1 MKQKFDIITS
11 TCVPLPLENVDTDQI
26 IPARFLK
33 ATTKEEKFFGDNLF
47 RDWRYHKDGTIV
59 EDFVLNNPKYKGCI
73 LVAGKNFGSGSS
85 REHAAWAIAG
95 YGFRVVIS
103 SFFADIHK
111 NNELNNFVLPVQVS
125 EAFLSELFSTIQDNH
140 DAQVEVDLPNQTV
153 TNLTTGHA
161 EHFEI
166 NGYKK
171 HCLMNGLDDI
181 DFLVANKDKIEQWE
195 KRTPSISPCLGG
207 VSEASPKQGR
217 LVGSPFVEI
226 MDATL
231 RDGEQ
236 TNGVSFL
243 PHEKLVMARKLLS
256 DVNVDRI
263 EIASARVS
271 EGEREAVTKICAYA
285 QKNGLLDRVEVL
297 GFVDGGKSID
307 WIAECGGKV
316 VNLLAKGSLKHCTH
330 QLHKTPEEHISDI
343 LHEVEYAASKGISVN
358 LYLEDW
364 SNGMKDSPE
373 YVYQLMDELTA
384 NSQKQIARFMLPDT
398 LGVMNP
404 LQVIEYFRKM
414 IKRYPETHFDFHAH
428 NDYDLA
434 VSNSLA
440 AVYSGARGLHVTV
453 NGLGERCGN
462 APMASVQAILK
473 DQFHAKTNIV
483 ENQLNDLSRMV
494 ESFSGITVAPN
505 QPIVGENVFTQVA
518 GVHADGD
525 TKDKLYYNELMP
537 ERFGRKREYALGKN
551 SGKANIAK
559 NLEELGL
566 ELTPEQT
573 RRVTER
579 ITELGDKKEIV
590 TQEDLP
596 FIVSDVLK
604 HDSSD
609 DKVKLISYVVSTA
622 YGLRPGANVKVE
634 INGHQYEAAGTGDGQ
649 YDAFVKALRYIYKKY
664 LDRTFPILANY
675 QVTIPP
681 GGRTDAL
688 VQTVITWNDNGKM
701 IRTRGLDA
709 DQTEA
714 AIKATFKMLNI
725 IENEI
730 TI

>member
-1 MKQKFDIITS
+1 MG
-11 TCVPLPLENVDTDQI
+11 
-26 IPARFLK
+26 A
-33 ATTKEEKFFGDNLF
+33 EKVNS
-47 RDWRYHKDGTIV
+47 
-59 EDFVLNNPKYKGCI
+59 YKRM
-73 LVAGKNFGSGSS
+73 V
-85 REHAAWAIAG
+85 
-95 YGFRVVIS
+95 
-103 SFFADIHK
+103 
-111 NNELNNFVLPVQVS
+111 
-125 EAFLSELFSTIQDNH
+125 
-140 DAQVEVDLPNQTV
+140 
-153 TNLTTGHA
+153 
-161 EHFEI
+161 
-166 NGYKK
+166 
-171 HCLMNGLDDI
+171 
-181 DFLVANKDKIEQWE
+181 
-195 KRTPSISPCLGG
+195 
-207 VSEASPKQGR
+207 
-217 LVGSPFVEI
+217 PFVEI
-226 MDATL
+226 MDSTL

-263 EIASARVS
+263 EVASARVS

-307 WIAECGGKV
+307 WIAECGGRV

-330 QLHKTPEEHISDI
+330 QLQKTPEEHINDI
-343 LHEVEYAASKGISVN
+343 KKELEYAASKGISVN

-364 SNGMKDSPE
+364 SNGMKDSLE
-373 YVYQLMDELTA
+373 YVYQLMDALTSL
-384 NSQKQIARFMLPDT
+384 NNVQRFMLPDT

-414 IKRYPETHFDFHAH
+414 KKRYPDVHFDFHAH

-440 AVYSGARGLHVTV
+440 AVLSGARGLHVTV

-483 ENQLNDLSRMV
+483 ESQLNDLSRMV
-494 ESFSGITVAPN
+494 ESFSGISVAPN

-525 TKDKLYYNELMP
+525 TKDQLYYNELMP

-590 TQEDLP
+590 TQDDLP
-596 FIVSDVLK
+596 YIVSDVLK
-604 HDSSD
+604 HDGSEE
-609 DKVKLISYVVSTA
+609 KVKLISYVVSTS
-622 YGLRPGANVKVE
+622 YGLRPGANIKVE
-634 INGHQYEAAGTGDGQ
+634 INGQQFEGSAVGDGQ

-664 LDRTFPILANY
+664 LDRTFPTLANY
-675 QVTIPP
+675 QVSIPP

-688 VQTVITWNDNGKM
+688 VQTVISWHYKSGLL
-701 IRTRGLDA
+701 RTRGLDA

-725 IENEI
+725 IESDNNK
-730 TI
+730 

>member
-1 MKQKFDIITS
+1 MGMQRHTQTFRSENKQQVNGYQRM
-11 TCVPLPLENVDTDQI
+11 VPL
-26 IPARFLK
+26 
-33 ATTKEEKFFGDNLF
+33 
-47 RDWRYHKDGTIV
+47 
-59 EDFVLNNPKYKGCI
+59 
-73 LVAGKNFGSGSS
+73 
-85 REHAAWAIAG
+85 
-95 YGFRVVIS
+95 
-103 SFFADIHK
+103 
-111 NNELNNFVLPVQVS
+111 
-125 EAFLSELFSTIQDNH
+125 
-140 DAQVEVDLPNQTV
+140 
-153 TNLTTGHA
+153 
-161 EHFEI
+161 
-166 NGYKK
+166 
-171 HCLMNGLDDI
+171 
-181 DFLVANKDKIEQWE
+181 
-195 KRTPSISPCLGG
+195 
-207 VSEASPKQGR
+207 
-217 LVGSPFVEI
+217 VEI

-243 PHEKLVMARKLLS
+243 PHEKLVMARKLLYE
-256 DVNVDRI
+256 VNVDRI
-263 EIASARVS
+263 EVASARVS
-271 EGEREAVTKICAYA
+271 EGEREAVTKICASA
-285 QKNGLLDRVEVL
+285 QKSGLIDRVEVL

-307 WIAECGGKV
+307 WIADCGGRV
-316 VNLLAKGSLKHCTH
+316 INLLAKGSLKHCTH
-330 QLHKTPEEHISDI
+330 QLHKTPEQHISDI
-343 LHEVEYAASKGISVN
+343 LQEVAYAHEKGLTVN

-364 SNGMKDSPE
+364 SNGMKDSPD
-373 YVYQLMDELTA
+373 YVFQLMDSLTSSL
-384 NSQKQIARFMLPDT
+384 SQNGEGSIKRFMLPDT

-414 IKRYPETHFDFHAH
+414 VKRYPDLHFDFHAH

-440 AVYSGARGLHVTV
+440 AVLSGAKGLHVTV

-462 APMASVQAILK
+462 APLASVQAILK

-483 ENQLNDLSRMV
+483 ESRLNDISRMV
-494 ESFSGITVAPN
+494 ESFSGISVAPN

-525 TKDKLYYNELMP
+525 SKDKLYYNELMP

-551 SGKANIAK
+551 SGRANIAK

-596 FIVSDVLK
+596 YIVSDVLK
-604 HDSSD
+604 HDGTE

-622 YGLRPGANVKVE
+622 YGLKPGANVRVE
-634 INGHQYEAAGTGDGQ
+634 INGQQYEAAATGYGQ

-688 VQTVITWNDNGKM
+688 VQTVISWHYRDGLL
-701 IRTRGLDA
+701 RTRGLDA

-725 IENEI
+725 IENDLSE
-730 TI
+730 

>member
-1 MKQKFDIITS
+1 
-11 TCVPLPLENVDTDQI
+11 
-26 IPARFLK
+26 
-33 ATTKEEKFFGDNLF
+33 
-47 RDWRYHKDGTIV
+47 
-59 EDFVLNNPKYKGCI
+59 
-73 LVAGKNFGSGSS
+73 
-85 REHAAWAIAG
+85 
-95 YGFRVVIS
+95 
-103 SFFADIHK
+103 
-111 NNELNNFVLPVQVS
+111 
-125 EAFLSELFSTIQDNH
+125 
-140 DAQVEVDLPNQTV
+140 
-153 TNLTTGHA
+153 
-161 EHFEI
+161 
-166 NGYKK
+166 
-171 HCLMNGLDDI
+171 MNTYQSM
-181 DFLVANKDKIEQWE
+181 V
-195 KRTPSISPCLGG
+195 
-207 VSEASPKQGR
+207 
-217 LVGSPFVEI
+217 PFVEI

-271 EGEREAVTKICAYA
+271 EGEREAVTKICTYA
-285 QKNGLLDRVEVL
+285 QKNGLLERVEVL

-330 QLHKTPEEHISDI
+330 QLHKMPEEHIGDI
-343 LHEVEYAASKGISVN
+343 KKELEYAASKGISVN

-373 YVYQLMDELTA
+373 YVYQLMDTLTA

-404 LQVIEYFRKM
+404 LQVIDYFRKM
-414 IKRYPETHFDFHAH
+414 IKRYPEVHFDFHAH

-483 ENQLNDLSRMV
+483 ESQLNDLSRMV
-494 ESFSGITVAPN
+494 ESFSGISVAPN

-634 INGHQYEAAGTGDGQ
+634 INGQQYEAAGTGDGQ

-730 TI
+730 TK